1 MEGDVPTPFG
11 KIHVTMSQHEV
22 TIYSDG
28 GQGILIMGEKTIEIP
43 AKQEI
48 KIGL

>member
-1 MEGDVPTPFG
+1 
-11 KIHVTMSQHEV
+11 MSRQEV

-28 GQGILIMGEKTIEIP
+28 GHGTLMIGEKEIEIP

>member
-1 MEGDVPTPFG
+1 MEGNVPTPFG
-11 KIHVTMSQHEV
+11 KIHVTMNQQEV

-28 GQGILIMGEKTIEIP
+28 GKGTLVVGEKAIEIP